1 MTLQIETGADRWT
14 RMIRS
19 TGVVGLVSLVALFAR
34 SSRSRPWASRRSWPA
49 QTARAFF
56 VNASAG
62 WVQVAMALAS
72 LSAIGL
78 IWFVVDCRCCSAGW
92 RKSTVAVRSRARV
105 RDHAARVPAAG
116 CERGCCLLRQRRPD
130 LAVAS
135 YAFDAGSL
143 GFANVWFA
151 LASFAAACGWLIL
164 LTRVVGRWLGW
175 WAIASGL
182 GRTAQRQ

>member
-1 MTLQIETGADRWT
+1 MDTHDPKHRRGGAGQLRRAVRPIIAIASVGEPPFVASET
-14 RMIRS
+14 S
-19 TGVVGLVSLVALFAR
+19 KGV
-34 SSRSRPWASRRSWPA
+34 
-49 QTARAFF
+49 F

-175 WAIASGL
+175 WAIATD
-182 GRTAQRQ
+182 RTAPVIHR